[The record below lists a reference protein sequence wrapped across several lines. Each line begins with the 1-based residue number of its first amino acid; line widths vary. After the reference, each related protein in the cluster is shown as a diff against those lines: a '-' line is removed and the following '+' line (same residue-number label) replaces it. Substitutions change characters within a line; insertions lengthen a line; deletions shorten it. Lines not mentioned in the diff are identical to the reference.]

1 MLSDW
6 FDDDLVRWFLSPGLL
21 ALTLAAFGW
30 WRDYRRRHRSDPDAV
45 GVIDWTTVSFWSL
58 LLAFVLLGAALKGW
72 LKP

>member
-1 MLSDW
+1 M
-6 FDDDLVRWFLSPGLL
+6 RWFLSPGLL

-30 WRDYRRRHRSDPDAV
+30 WRDRKRRTRSHPDAV

-72 LKP
+72 LRP